1 MENRIDTELI
11 LKYISGLASDDEK
24 NQVLDWIDQNDEN
37 KKLYSQLKN
46 YWVLEGIKSLDA
58 SKETYES
65 KTSFRD
71 KKRKYYSGLSE
82 VYRIAAVLI
91 IAISLFGAYLL
102 FENNNDKEKKEAKQV
117 FATFEY
123 IVNTGVKGIV
133 NLPDGSKI
141 WLNSSSSIKCPE
153 KFNADKREIELE
165 GEGYFEVV
173 SDKNWPMY
181 VKTSKGYTV
190 KVTGTSF
197 NLSSYSNDNKLV
209 VTLISGK
216 ISLLHQNNKKE
227 IIMNPTEEIVIP
239 DMQKPTLVKNA
250 NIEYNTAW
258 KEGYLLF
265 DDSPMDE
272 VIKRMERWYGVK
284 FTINDTSILNYRF
297 TANFKSESI
306 TQVLEILRLSSN
318 IRYNIDDT
326 RITLKKI

>member
-58 SKETYES
+58 SKETSES
-65 KTSFRD
+65 KASFRNN
-71 KKRKYYSGLSE
+71 KRKYYTSLSE
-82 VYRIAAVLI
+82 IYRIAAVLI
-91 IAISLFGAYLL
+91 LALSLFGAYML
-102 FENNNDKEKKEAKQV
+102 FGNKEKEEDKQV
-117 FATFEY
+117 MATFEY

-153 KFNADKREIELE
+153 KFSSDKREIEIE

-197 NLSSYSNDNKLV
+197 NLSSYSNDNKLI

-216 ISLLHQNNKKE
+216 ISLLHQDKKE
-227 IIMNPTEEIVIP
+227 IIMHPAEELVIP
-239 DMQKPTLVKNA
+239 DEQKPTLVKNA

-272 VIKRMERWYGVK
+272 VIKKMERWYGVK
-284 FTINDTSILNYRF
+284 FTINNSSILNYRF

-318 IRYNIDDT
+318 IKYNIDDT
-326 RITLKKI
+326 RITLKKF

>member
-11 LKYISGLASDDEK
+11 LKYISGFASDDEK
-24 NQVLDWIDQNDEN
+24 NHVLDWIDQNDEN

-46 YWVLEGIKSLDA
+46 YWVLEGLKSLDDA
-58 SKETYES
+58 KETTQTE
-65 KTSFRD
+65 TTVV
-71 KKRKYYSGLSE
+71 KKRWNYYAGLRE
-82 VYRIAAVLI
+82 LYRIAAVLI
-91 IAISLFGAYLL
+91 IALSLFGAYML
-102 FENNNDKEKKEAKQV
+102 FDNREKEENKQIM
-117 FATFEY
+117 ATFEY

-153 KFNADKREIELE
+153 KFNSDKREIELE

-216 ISLLHQNNKKE
+216 ISLLHKDNKKE
-227 IIMNPTEEIVIP
+227 IIMNPAEEIVIP
-239 DMQKPTLVKNA
+239 DMQRPTLVKNA

-272 VIKRMERWYGVK
+272 VIKKMERWYGVK
-284 FTINDTSILNYRF
+284 FTINDASILNYRF

-318 IRYNIDDT
+318 IRYKIDDT

>member
-24 NQVLDWIDQNDEN
+24 NHVLDWIEQNDEN

-46 YWVLEGIKSLDA
+46 YWVLEGLKSLDTA
-58 SKETYES
+58 KDATEPETNAE
-65 KTSFRD
+65 
-71 KKRKYYSGLSE
+71 KKKFKFYTGLRE
-82 VYRIAAVLI
+82 IYRIAAVLI
-91 IAISLFGAYLL
+91 IAVSLFGAYML
-102 FENNNDKEKKEAKQV
+102 FNNKEKKEDKQV
-117 FATFEY
+117 MATFEY

-153 KFNADKREIELE
+153 KFNLDKREIEIE

-216 ISLLHQNNKKE
+216 ISLLHKDNKKE
-227 IIMNPTEEIVIP
+227 IIMNPADEIVIP
-239 DMQKPTLVKNA
+239 DRENPTLVKNA

-272 VIKRMERWYGVK
+272 VIKKMERWYGVK
-284 FTINDTSILNYRF
+284 FTINDESILNYRF

-318 IRYNIDDT
+318 IRYKIDDT